1 MSRRVSDT
9 SHSRANSH
17 RPTYSP
23 ICQSLKKVHPISVT
37 YLTQV
42 SILLSSSAYY
52 FLRPLTLIQ
61 CRHHHILDGQLHL
74 RIHAVI
80 QLDESAI
87 GKEDI
92 AVRAELDPQDRKS
105 VVEGR
110 SV

>member
-52 FLRPLTLIQ
+52 FLRPLPLIQ
-61 CRHHHILDGQLHL
+61 CRNHHILAGQLNL
-74 RIHAVI
+74 RITPVI
-80 QLDESAI
+80 QLTKSKIEIGSASFGERWGMTVKI
-87 GKEDI
+87 
-92 AVRAELDPQDRKS
+92 
-105 VVEGR
+105 
-110 SV
+110 

>member
-61 CRHHHILDGQLHL
+61 CRHHHIL
-74 RIHAVI
+74 A
-80 QLDESAI
+80 
-87 GKEDI
+87 
-92 AVRAELDPQDRKS
+92 
-105 VVEGR
+105 GR
-110 SV
+110 SEEHTSELLSLMRISYAVFCLKNNILITHLFLL